1 MKKLAIGLVVTAL
14 ATLGGGWLLFAG
26 RPASAL
32 RVDDLVRDCDT
43 VAVIKCGTLSQQ
55 ELLQKFDQN
64 AYGDLP
70 KVFGTFGISRDQ
82 LQGDFVDGIVWK
94 DGRVTVNGKLVATN
108 AKTIGRWYG
117 AQPDKT
123 RIEGTDRAYI
133 MSVSNF
139 VPDGHTAFVRMVNG
153 EFKFAVIKA
162 CGNPVIAQPVP
173 QPKYSCDQLNM
184 IQLNRTTYRFEAK
197 ASATNAKIVKYRFE
211 FGDGQAVDSDSAVVE
226 HTYSQPGNYTIR
238 LTALVEADGKIVPAT
253 SDACVKQ
260 LTVPPPPP
268 MPLYECTSLTAAL
281 ISPDERRY
289 RYSLTYRAENGA
301 TLRNVD
307 FNFGDG
313 QTMKG
318 VTPQQLGNVE
328 HTYAAPGNYTTTAT
342 LNFNLAEGVKSVNCA
357 VPISAPAPPRQPPAE
372 LPKTGPAADLLSA
385 GAALSSVTAAGYY
398 WKQSRRNLINRL
410 MGR

>member
-1 MKKLAIGLVVTAL
+1 MKKFLIGLVIASL
-14 ATLGGGWLLFAG
+14 AALGGAWLLTG
-26 RPASAL
+26 RPAAAV

-70 KVFGTFGISRDQ
+70 KVFGTFGITRDQ

-94 DGRVTVNGKLVATN
+94 DGRVTVNGKLVATG

-123 RIEGTDRAYI
+123 RIDGTDRAYI

-153 EFKFAVIKA
+153 QFKFAVVKA

-184 IQLNRTTYRFEAK
+184 VQLSRTTYRFEAK

-211 FGDGQAVDSDSAVVE
+211 FGDGQAVDSDSATVE
-226 HTYSQPGNYTIR
+226 HTYAAPGNYTVR
-238 LTALVEADGKIVPAT
+238 LTALVEVDGKIVPAT

-260 LTVPPPPP
+260 VTVPPPPA
-268 MPLYECTSLTAAL
+268 YECTSLTAAL
-281 ISPDERRY
+281 VNRDERRY
-289 RYSLTYRAENGA
+289 RYNLTYKAENGA
-301 TLRNVD
+301 TLKTVD
-307 FNFGDG
+307 FDFGDS

-318 VTPQQLGNVE
+318 VTPQQLGSVE
-328 HTYAAPGNYTTTAT
+328 HAYAAPGNYTTTAT
-342 LNFNLAEGVKSVNCA
+342 LNFNVAEGVKSVNCA
-357 VPISAPAPPRQPPAE
+357 VQISVPTPPTPPQQPPAE
-372 LPKTGPAADLLSA
+372 LPKTGPVDIFGA
-385 GAALSSVTAAGYY
+385 GAAVSSITAAGYY
-398 WKQSRRNLINRL
+398 WVQSRRNLINRL
-410 MGR
+410 MNR